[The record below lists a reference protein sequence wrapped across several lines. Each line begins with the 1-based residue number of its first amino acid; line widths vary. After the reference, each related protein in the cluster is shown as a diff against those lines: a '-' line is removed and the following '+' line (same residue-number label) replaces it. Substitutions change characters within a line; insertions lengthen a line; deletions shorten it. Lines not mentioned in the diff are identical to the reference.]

1 MGRARR
7 PYAPSVPTVLL
18 LRHGRSTANTA
29 GVLAGRAPG
38 VLLDDVGRAQVEAVA
53 RRLAAVPLAAVVS
66 SPVQRC
72 LDTAEAVRAVDGPR
86 GRLARRPGL
95 VVDERLSECDYGSW
109 TGRPIKELVK
119 EKEWA
124 VVQQHPS
131 AAQFPGG
138 EALREVQ
145 ARAVEA
151 LREHDARL
159 RREVGDD
166 AVWLACTHGDVIKAL
181 VADAVGSHLDTF
193 QRIVADPASVT
204 AIRYT
209 ATRPFLLRL
218 NDTGGDLAGFAPAKR
233 RGRSRTADSSD
244 AVVGGG
250 AGAAP
255 DGRG

>member
-1 MGRARR
+1 M
-7 PYAPSVPTVLL
+7 PTVLL

-29 GVLAGRAPG
+29 GLLAGRTPG
-38 VLLDDVGRAQVEAVA
+38 VLLDDVGREQVAALA
-53 RRLAAVPLAAVVS
+53 RRLAVVPLAAVVS

-72 LDTAEAVRAVDGPR
+72 LDTAEAVRAVEGPGGPR
-86 GRLARRPGL
+86 GRTLPRPEL
-95 VVDERLSECDYGSW
+95 VVDERLSECDYGEW
-109 TGRPIKELVK
+109 TNRPLTELVK
-119 EKEWA
+119 EPEWA

-138 EALREVQ
+138 ESLRQVQ

-151 LREHDARL
+151 VREHDARL
-159 RREVGDD
+159 RREVGEH
-166 AVWLACTHGDVIKAL
+166 AVWAAVTHGDVIKAL
-181 VADAVGSHLDTF
+181 VADAVGAHLDTF
-193 QRIVADPASVT
+193 QRVVADPASLT
-204 AIRYT
+204 AVRYT

-218 NDTGGDLAGFAPAKR
+218 NDGGGDLAGLVPPVRKK
-233 RGRSRTADSSD
+233 GRSRRADSSD

>member
-1 MGRARR
+1 M
-7 PYAPSVPTVLL
+7 PTVLL

-29 GVLAGRAPG
+29 GVLAGRTPG

-53 RRLAAVPLAAVVS
+53 ARLAPVPLAAVVS

-72 LDTAEAVRAVDGPR
+72 VDTAEAVRAVPGPR
-86 GRLARRPGL
+86 GRLRQRPDL
-95 VVDERLSECDYGSW
+95 LLDERLSECDYGDW
-109 TGRPIKELVK
+109 TNRPLRDLAKEPH
-119 EKEWA
+119 WT

-138 EALREVQ
+138 ESLREVQ
-145 ARAVEA
+145 ARAVAAVRATDE
-151 LREHDARL
+151 RL
-159 RREVGDD
+159 RRDVGEH
-166 AVWLACTHGDVIKAL
+166 AVWVAVTHGDVIKAI

-209 ATRPFLLRL
+209 STRPFLLRL
-218 NDTGGDLAGFAPAKR
+218 NDTGGDLAGLVPPKRR

-250 AGAAP
+250 AGAGT